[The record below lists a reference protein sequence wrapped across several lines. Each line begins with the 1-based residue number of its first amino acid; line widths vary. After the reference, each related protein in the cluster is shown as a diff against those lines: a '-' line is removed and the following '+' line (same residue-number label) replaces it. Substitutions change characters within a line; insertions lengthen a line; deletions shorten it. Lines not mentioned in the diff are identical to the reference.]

1 MKDIVVMYHY
11 IGDKENFK
19 GSVPLEEKDF
29 ENQIELLSK
38 YYEIV
43 LPEEYNKNTSKPK
56 CILSFDDATKDQYI
70 NAFRI
75 MQKKG
80 VPGYF
85 TVMSGPLEDKIIP
98 IFHLVH
104 IVLSNYSDKEIFE
117 MLMSKFHIE
126 NIHERSSYYS
136 YEQDIFRRYNKYILN
151 FILSEKESRLILEK
165 LVIEK
170 FGNLDTII
178 NNYYMSIN
186 DLIKIKNAGM
196 TIGVHCVN
204 HLAYNGDPLSFYNL
218 EIEPCK
224 RFIYEKLHINPIWYT
239 PAFGGG
245 DQKQLMKEQLEY
257 LLRVNNF
264 KGVFTTNK
272 GFNNGLA
279 DYWINRVDCNDKHF
293 FENLRWK

>member
-38 YYEIV
+38 HYEIV

-75 MQKKG
+75 MKKKG

-117 MLMSKFHIE
+117 MLMSKFQID
-126 NIHERSSYYS
+126 NIHEQSNYYS

-165 LVIEK
+165 LIKEK
-170 FGNLDTII
+170 FGNIDTVI

-245 DQKQLMKEQLEY
+245 EQKQLMKEQLEY
-257 LLRVNNF
+257 LLKVNNF
-264 KGVFTTNK
+264 KSVFTTNK

-279 DYWINRVDCNDKHF
+279 DYWINRVDCNDQQF